1 MSTALLTDTLNLS
14 IGYIK
19 RSILTNISFAK
30 WMPYRIKFSGLTLF
44 FK

>member
-1 MSTALLTDTLNLS
+1 MSTVILMDTLNLS

-30 WMPYRIKFSGLTLF
+30 RIPYRIKFSGVTLF